1 MQYVQS
7 CAAGLPQFEHRVA
20 SGAGV
25 RTWKGMGTADAIGD
39 PFRFVIQRT
48 TPKMTMIATTIA
60 RITKATIGGDGGGFG
75 PGPTTRS
82 KFAE

>member
-1 MQYVQS
+1 
-7 CAAGLPQFEHRVA
+7 
-20 SGAGV
+20 
-25 RTWKGMGTADAIGD
+25 MGTADAIGD

>member
-7 CAAGLPQFEHRVA
+7 CAAGLPQFGHRVA
-20 SGAGV
+20 SEAGV
-25 RTWKGMGTADAIGD
+25 RTWRGTGGADAIGD
-39 PFRFVIQRT
+39 PFRFVNQRT

-75 PGPTTRS
+75 PTTRS